1 MNRYYFAEGS
11 TEDHILAIKAEV
23 VYSKDRAPRGYYLHV
38 SPVERRRSIIPATA
52 TQPQQVFWSE
62 ICTSYRPSNTIL
74 LQSVARKSPK
84 SEREAEKIGEKIHFE
99 LVEKIAHQ
107 IGWIL
112 MENGVNSKSSFSE
125 EVK

>member
-1 MNRYYFAEGS
+1 MKRYYFAEGS

-23 VYSKDRAPRGYYLHV
+23 VYSKDQAPRGYYCTYPPL
-38 SPVERRRSIIPATA
+38 SADGLSYPLQPRSLSRF
-52 TQPQQVFWSE
+52 FWSE

-84 SEREAEKIGEKIHFE
+84 SEREAEEIGEKIHFE